1 MSLQPKH
8 QYTPEEYLA
17 LEREAQCKSEYYAGE
32 IFAMSGATEAHV
44 LIVGNVFAKI
54 HAELMGRSCKVY
66 MSDMRVKVSD
76 TGMYTYPD
84 LSALCGEPK
93 FEDNV
98 HDTLLNPTVLIEVL
112 SKSTESYD
120 RGAKFGQYRALESLQ
135 EYVLV
140 SQESPRIELFTRQA
154 GGGWLLTE
162 AIGLGA
168 SLKIASLDCGLPLAE
183 VYDKV
188 TFEPPVEAVGEG
200 RSK

>member
-1 MSLQPKH
+1 MSLQAKH
-8 QYTPEEYLA
+8 KYTPEEYLA

-32 IFAMSGATEAHV
+32 IFALSGATEAHV

-98 HDTLLNPTVLIEVL
+98 HDTLLNPTVLSEVL

-120 RGAKFGQYRALESLQ
+120 RGAKFGHYRAIESLQ

-154 GGGWLLTE
+154 GRGWLLTE
-162 AIGLGA
+162 AIGLEA
-168 SLKIASLDCGLPLAE
+168 SLRIASLDCDLPLAE

-188 TFEPPVEAVGEG
+188 TFEPPAEAVGEG
-200 RSK
+200 RSR

>member
-1 MSLQPKH
+1 MSLQPRHK
-8 QYTPEEYLA
+8 YTPEEYLA

-32 IFAMSGATEAHV
+32 IFAMSGATEAHN
-44 LIVGNVFAKI
+44 LIVGNLVREIGLRLK
-54 HAELMGRSCKVY
+54 GRPFRVY
-66 MSDMRVKVSD
+66 PSDMRVKVSN

-120 RGAKFGQYRALESLQ
+120 RGVKFGHYRTIESLQ

-140 SQESPRIELFTRQA
+140 SQESPRIELFTRQS

-162 AIGLGA
+162 AIGLEA
-168 SLKIASLDCGLPLAE
+168 SLRIASLDCDLPLGE

-188 TFEPPVEAVGEG
+188 TFGVPAENAGEG
-200 RSK
+200 SPR